1 MTGRLEVKGGKYYVV
16 ISYKDEEGKYKNKWV
31 ATGLNEKNNK
41 RAATDMM
48 REIVSQFEQG
58 ELLTTQKE
66 IKASSEPQVNNGL
79 SVNGTIAN
87 SPLFSDYLLDWLEMA
102 KPNLQIT
109 TYGVYKRRVN
119 IIAEYFKEKGIRLCD
134 LTSRDIQEYY
144 SFLQKNGKSVQECH
158 HCHTIIHRALQVAY
172 RADYI
177 KTNPADKVERPKSPK
192 YKAKFYTIE
201 QMSELFIKL
210 QGDPYEF
217 IYKLTAIY
225 GLRRSEICGLR
236 WESVD
241 FERNTI
247 TLEHTVVQ
255 CEVNGKRTI
264 VKKDKMKN
272 QSSMRTLPLLPM
284 VKEIL
289 LKVKTEQERN
299 MERYGSYYSREYLG
313 YVCVDDVGKIVRPDT
328 LTTHFRTF
336 LLRNK
341 LPLIRLHELRHSCAS
356 ILIACGVSMKAV
368 QEWLGHSTFSTTAD
382 IYSHLNYSSKL
393 AVADTLTSVFN
404 GKPMP
409 KIQSDTNPMN
419 AMQKL
424 FTFSEVENP
433 DDSKEKRFPA
443 VYESWDETVED
454 KTEETPQIPLKD
466 EPIEKVFPEL
476 PSENI
481 SEFKKAKEEM
491 KRLGFET
498 LDEYFEYLDFKS
510 RMEQRKNTA
519 GSGGTSM

>member
-1 MTGRLEVKGGKYYVV
+1 MTGRLAIKGGKYYVV

-31 ATGLNEKNNK
+31 ATGLDEKNNK

-48 REIVSQFEQG
+48 REIVSRFEQG
-58 ELLTTQKE
+58 TLLTATKVNKGSNE
-66 IKASSEPQVNNGL
+66 IQSNNGL
-79 SVNGTIAN
+79 SMNGTTVN

-102 KPNLQIT
+102 KPNLQVT
-109 TYGVYKRRVN
+109 TYGAYKRRVN
-119 IIAEYFKEKGIRLCD
+119 VIAEYFKEKGIRLCD
-134 LTSRDIQEYY
+134 LTPRDIQDYY

-158 HCHTIIHRALQVAY
+158 HCHTIIHRALHVAY

-192 YKAKFYTIE
+192 YKAKFYTVE
-201 QMSELFIKL
+201 QMAELFKKL

-247 TLEHTVVQ
+247 TLEHAVVQ

-289 LKVKTEQERN
+289 LKVKSEQESN
-299 MERYGSYYSREYLG
+299 IERYGSYYSREYLG

-336 LLRNK
+336 LLRNN

-356 ILIACGVSMKAV
+356 ILIACGVNMKAV

-393 AVADTLTSVFN
+393 VVADTLTNIFN
-404 GKPMP
+404 GKPVP
-409 KIQSDTNPMN
+409 KIQSNTDSMDT
-419 AMQKL
+419 MQKL
-424 FTFSEVENP
+424 FSFSEVENP
-433 DDSKEKRFPA
+433 NYSKEKRFPT

-454 KTEETPQIPLKD
+454 RAEETSSISLKD

-476 PSENI
+476 PSENV
-481 SEFKKAKEEM
+481 SEFRKAKEEM

-498 LDEYFEYLDFKS
+498 LDEYFEYLEFKS